1 MTFWLSVCKWEMKWV
16 CDAVPGEEWNGEKP
30 FINWS
35 SGGAEGGFGGVAG
48 VGCECGTLAI
58 IDKTIKKKK
67 REGGWNTAQMYE
79 ITLWDL
85 IARHSR
91 LQPCRFSQ
99 CRILYVFKQSLG
111 WRGDALQLK
120 ICPAISGS
128 LKWVD
133 IIFICLKKKK
143 RRHKNAA
150 LAPPQ
155 QRGLFG
161 SCNMAPSRYVQIR
174 CTAETIYRLSPSLL
188 KSICNWESLRCPPY
202 CVASPWLSVGFNE
215 K

>member
-1 MTFWLSVCKWEMKWV
+1 MSVWCGARGRMERR
-16 CDAVPGEEWNGEKP
+16 EP

-35 SGGAEGGFGGVAG
+35 CGGAEGGAGGGGVWVRHSG
-48 VGCECGTLAI
+48 
-58 IDKTIKKKK
+58 DHRQYYKKK
-67 REGGWNTAQMYE
+67 EETGGLKHGTNVWNY
-79 ITLWDL
+79 TLGFNC
-85 IARHSR
+85 
-91 LQPCRFSQ
+91 PP
-99 CRILYVFKQSLG
+99 FKAPTVPLFTMQDPLCFQTII
-111 WRGDALQLK
+111 RVERRDTLQLK

-133 IIFICLKKKK
+133 IIFICLKKK

-174 CTAETIYRLSPSLL
+174 CAAETIYRLSPSLL

>member
-1 MTFWLSVCKWEMKWV
+1 MSVWCGARGRMERREAFHKLKLRR
-16 CDAVPGEEWNGEKP
+16 
-30 FINWS
+30 
-35 SGGAEGGFGGVAG
+35 SGRGCWGGGGGGVWVRHSG
-48 VGCECGTLAI
+48 
-58 IDKTIKKKK
+58 DHRQDYKKKKK

-120 ICPAISGS
+120 IRPAISGS

-133 IIFICLKKKK
+133 VIFICLKKKK

-161 SCNMAPSRYVQIR
+161 SCNMAQSRYVQIR
-174 CTAETIYRLSPSLL
+174 CAAETIYRLSPSLL

-202 CVASPWLSVGFNE
+202 CVASPWLLGGFNE

>member
-1 MTFWLSVCKWEMKWV
+1 MERREAFHKLKLRR
-16 CDAVPGEEWNGEKP
+16 
-30 FINWS
+30 
-35 SGGAEGGFGGVAG
+35 SGRGCWGGGGGVAG

-58 IDKTIKKKK
+58 IDKTIKKKEE
-67 REGGWNTAQMYE
+67 RGGLKHGRKMYE

-128 LKWVD
+128 SKWVD

-143 RRHKNAA
+143 
-150 LAPPQ
+150 
-155 QRGLFG
+155 
-161 SCNMAPSRYVQIR
+161 
-174 CTAETIYRLSPSLL
+174 
-188 KSICNWESLRCPPY
+188 
-202 CVASPWLSVGFNE
+202 E
-215 K
+215 KKT